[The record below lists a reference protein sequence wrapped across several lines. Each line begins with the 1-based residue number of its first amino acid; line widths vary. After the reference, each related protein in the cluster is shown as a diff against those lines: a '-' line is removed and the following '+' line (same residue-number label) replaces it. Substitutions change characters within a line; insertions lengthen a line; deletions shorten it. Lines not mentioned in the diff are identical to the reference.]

1 MAISFSFQKK
11 FNLHSRTKL
20 KEWIKKTAEQRGK
33 KIGNISYIFCSD
45 DELLQINNQYLKHD
59 YYTDVITFDYSE
71 GVVLNGD
78 IFISIDRVK
87 DNAEQVGVTFEEEL
101 YRVMIHGVLHLS
113 GVNDKTE
120 QQAKQMRKAEEDS
133 LKLLFGQTVA

>member
-11 FNLHSRTKL
+11 INLHSRTKL
-20 KEWIKKTAEQRGK
+20 KEWINKTAEQREK

-71 GVVLNGD
+71 GAVLNGD
-78 IFISIDRVK
+78 IFISVDRVR
-87 DNAEQVGVTFEEEL
+87 DNAKQVGVTFEEEL

-133 LKLLFGQTVA
+133 LKLLFG

>member
-20 KEWIKKTAEQRGK
+20 KEWINKTAKQREK

-78 IFISIDRVK
+78 IFISIDRVR
-87 DNAEQVGVTFEEEL
+87 DNAEQVGVSFEEEL

-133 LKLLFGQTVA
+133 LKLLFG

>member
-11 FNLHSRTKL
+11 INLHSRTKL
-20 KEWIKKTAEQRGK
+20 KEWINKTAEQREK

-71 GVVLNGD
+71 GAVLNGD
-78 IFISIDRVK
+78 IFISVDRVR
-87 DNAEQVGVTFEEEL
+87 DNAKQVGVTFEEEL

-133 LKLLFGQTVA
+133 LKLLFA

>member
-11 FNLHSRTKL
+11 INLHSRTKL
-20 KEWIKKTAEQRGK
+20 KEWINKTAEQREK

-71 GVVLNGD
+71 GAVLNGD
-78 IFISIDRVK
+78 IFISVDRVR
-87 DNAEQVGVTFEEEL
+87 DNAEQVGVSFEEEL

-133 LKLLFGQTVA
+133 LKLLFA

>member
-20 KEWIKKTAEQRGK
+20 KEWINKTAEQREK

-71 GVVLNGD
+71 GAVLNGD
-78 IFISIDRVK
+78 IFISVDRVR
-87 DNAEQVGVTFEEEL
+87 DNAEQVGVSFEEEL

-133 LKLLFGQTVA
+133 LKLLFG

>member
-120 QQAKQMRKAEEDS
+120 QQAKQMQKAEEDS

>member
-11 FNLHSRTKL
+11 INLHSRTKL
-20 KEWIKKTAEQRGK
+20 KKWINKTAEQREK

-71 GVVLNGD
+71 GAVLNGD
-78 IFISIDRVK
+78 IFISVDRVR
-87 DNAEQVGVTFEEEL
+87 DNAKQVGVTFEEEL

-133 LKLLFGQTVA
+133 LKLLFG

>member
-71 GVVLNGD
+71 GVILNGD

-120 QQAKQMRKAEEDS
+120 QQAKQMQKAEEDS

>member
-87 DNAEQVGVTFEEEL
+87 GNAEQVGVTFEEEL

-113 GVNDKTE
+113 GVNDNTE

>member
-11 FNLHSRTKL
+11 INLHSRTKL
-20 KEWIKKTAEQRGK
+20 KEWINKTAEQREK

-71 GVVLNGD
+71 GAVLNGD
-78 IFISIDRVK
+78 IFISVDRVR
-87 DNAEQVGVTFEEEL
+87 DNAKQVGVTFEEEL

-113 GVNDKTE
+113 GVNDKTK

-133 LKLLFGQTVA
+133 LKLLFG

>member
-11 FNLHSRTKL
+11 INLHSRTKL
-20 KEWIKKTAEQRGK
+20 KEWINKTAEQREK

-71 GVVLNGD
+71 GAVLNGD
-78 IFISIDRVK
+78 IFISVDRVR
-87 DNAEQVGVTFEEEL
+87 DNAKQVGVTFEEEL

-120 QQAKQMRKAEEDS
+120 QQAKQMRKTEEDS
-133 LKLLFGQTVA
+133 LKLLFG

>member
-45 DELLQINNQYLKHD
+45 DELLQINNQYLKHN

>member
-11 FNLHSRTKL
+11 INLHSRTKL
-20 KEWIKKTAEQRGK
+20 KEWINKTAEQREK

-71 GVVLNGD
+71 GAVLNGD
-78 IFISIDRVK
+78 IFISVDRVR
-87 DNAEQVGVTFEEEL
+87 DNAKQVGVTVEEEL

-133 LKLLFGQTVA
+133 LKLLFG

>member
-71 GVVLNGD
+71 GVILNGD

>member
-113 GVNDKTE
+113 GVNDNTE

>member
-101 YRVMIHGVLHLS
+101 YRVMIHGILHLS

>member
-11 FNLHSRTKL
+11 INLHSRTKL
-20 KEWIKKTAEQRGK
+20 KEWINKTAEQREK

-71 GVVLNGD
+71 GAVLNGD
-78 IFISIDRVK
+78 IFISVDRVR
-87 DNAEQVGVTFEEEL
+87 DNAKQVGVSFEEEL

-133 LKLLFGQTVA
+133 LKLLFA

>member
-20 KEWIKKTAEQRGK
+20 KEWINKTAEQREK

-71 GVVLNGD
+71 EAVLNGD
-78 IFISIDRVK
+78 IFISIDRVR
-87 DNAEQVGVTFEEEL
+87 DNAEQIGVSFEEEL

-133 LKLLFGQTVA
+133 LKLLFA